1 MVTAIVVKLELGHIA
16 KARDLPTFS
25 GHTHDWMVFVKGA
38 EGTDIA
44 HFVEKVVFWL
54 HESYNP
60 PKCIVKQ
67 PPYEV
72 RQTGYA
78 GFKILIDIHF
88 KNKSEPKSVQFQY
101 NMFLHMDNMP
111 PVNHTRV
118 EMLTFTNPAED
129 FRSKLLCAGGVLK
142 NQDSLDVQ
150 PKEKKSS
157 KESRYGEESH
167 KSGHKSKEKSSV
179 KNEKSKVKHSKKED
193 KRRNSIDE
201 NEFVRKR
208 KEDSKPKPS
217 PSTVSNDKKS
227 KEKVNKLKIKVEQ
240 SAAPGLFSREESIN
254 MKQIKKKDKKE
265 EMKKEKRFT
274 PEHKIK
280 KEAKEHSDKTTEN
293 LKHKK
298 ISPEKSKHKRSS
310 DFKVKKRRTM
320 SSSGSDMDIPRQTVA
335 PPVRS
340 DQDLKD
346 ERTIKRHK
354 KDKLKELKKSE
365 KKSKRSS
372 TPQRE
377 RKVSPLPLPQ
387 VYSSNTPVDMDISKT
402 PPRGNMNQSLKSSK
416 SSSSH
421 QTKKQKSSKA
431 SENTRVTSSGVKI
444 HIKDVKKKR
453 SPEALRRKDTS
464 SHKSHSNKVSNTSLE
479 RQSTAHVIQQQHDSS
494 TSSSD
499 TDSSDNNEPV
509 KQFVPSPV
517 ASPASS
523 SSSSLSPVPSPI
535 HSVPNLLLPLPK
547 EDDDSNSDSM
557 EDFSTASP
565 IHQPPARE
573 NKNVHEGQS
582 PMSSDSD
589 EAVFHNSPP
598 RYYNNEESESH
609 DEEKRFPPEPAKKRR
624 DSVGL
629 ERKFPVVTVGVGKE
643 LRAYPG
649 LTEEMFEKLRELQS
663 VIAAVTDQNRLKEI
677 LTIVRNS
684 GNFSMVGGAV
694 DFDLCSLDRKTIHKI
709 QKHLKVS

>member
-60 PKCIVKQ
+60 PKCVVKQ

-101 NMFLHMDNMP
+101 NMFLHMENMP

-217 PSTVSNDKKS
+217 SSTVSNTDKKS

-240 SAAPGLFSREESIN
+240 SAGPGLFSREESIN

-265 EMKKEKRFT
+265 DIKIEKEKRFT

-293 LKHKK
+293 TKHKK
-298 ISPEKSKHKRSS
+298 ISPEKSKQKRSS

-320 SSSGSDMDIPRQTVA
+320 SSSGSDMDIPRQTVT

-387 VYSSNTPVDMDISKT
+387 VYSSNTSVDMEISKT

-421 QTKKQKSSKA
+421 QTKKQKTSKA

-453 SPEALRRKDTS
+453 SPEALRRKDT
-464 SHKSHSNKVSNTSLE
+464 
-479 RQSTAHVIQQQHDSS
+479 
-494 TSSSD
+494 
-499 TDSSDNNEPV
+499 
-509 KQFVPSPV
+509 
-517 ASPASS
+517 SS

-557 EDFSTASP
+557 EDFNTASP

-589 EAVFHNSPP
+589 EAVFHNSPL

-643 LRAYPG
+643 LRTYPG
-649 LTEEMFEKLRELQS
+649 LTQEMFEKLRELQS

-677 LTIVRNS
+677 LSIVRNS

>member
-582 PMSSDSD
+582 PMSS
-589 EAVFHNSPP
+589 
-598 RYYNNEESESH
+598 
-609 DEEKRFPPEPAKKRR
+609 KKRR